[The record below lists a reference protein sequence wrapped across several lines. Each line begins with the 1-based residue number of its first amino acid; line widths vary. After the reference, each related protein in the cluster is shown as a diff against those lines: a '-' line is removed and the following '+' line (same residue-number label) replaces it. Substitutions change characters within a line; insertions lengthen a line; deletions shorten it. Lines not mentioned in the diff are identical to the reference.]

1 MIFSLA
7 NSGSI
12 AFSRVMGPGAIENIP
27 LNPALFNSGRFSIL
41 PASTI
46 TGICSFCASFSIL
59 YGTFPI
65 AVCRS
70 AFPSPVI
77 MRSDDH
83 DHTNSQCRSYDRN
96 QADEPIL
103 TKLVKSLF
111 NI

>member
-7 NSGSI
+7 NSGFI
-12 AFSRVMGPGAIENIP
+12 AFSKVMGPGAIENIP

-70 AFPSPVI
+70 AFLSPVI
-77 MRSDDH
+77 MRSAPFIF
-83 DHTNSQCRSYDRN
+83 SEKS
-96 QADEPIL
+96 IL
-103 TKLVKSLF
+103 SIIILFLVLALR
-111 NI
+111 